1 MTITL
6 PKRGFVFWPVG
17 NGDATTIVVDDST
30 IIQVD
35 IRQLECADEDDDPRT
50 PIVDELVELLPSR
63 DKKRYLAA
71 FVLTHP
77 DEDHCQGFGELL
89 DEATIGELWFSPRV
103 FNEYKKD
110 LCDDAKAF
118 RDEALRR
125 VKKTI
130 KEKGNVSSGDRVR
143 IIGYSDLLDTEEF
156 KGFPSNMLTVPGNA
170 ITSVDGTDH
179 GTRFSA
185 FVHAPFKDDADGDRN
200 DTSVAMQVTLKD
212 GFAVGRAFLMGDLSY
227 PVVNR
232 IFEKSAKD
240 DLKWDLFLAPHHCS
254 KSVMYWTDDPDAEPE
269 LKQDLLDAIEVAGG
283 EVGYIISS
291 SDPIPSSN
299 AKGDNPPH
307 TKAADRYKEIV
318 PTEFLCT
325 GEHCGDEAPLA
336 IVFSLNDKGLSYE
349 KSSTKSAARSGTGL
363 AEAIVA
369 ARGAD
374 APPQDRVG
382 FGAWA

>member
-17 NGDATTIVVDDST
+17 NGDATTIVVNDPA
-30 IIQVD
+30 ILQVD
-35 IRQLECADEDDDPRT
+35 IRQLDCADEDDDART
-50 PIVDELVELLPSR
+50 LVVDELVELLPISN
-63 DKKRYLAA
+63 KKRYLAA

-77 DEDHCQGFGELL
+77 DKDHCQGFGALL
-89 DEATIGELWFSPRV
+89 GAATIGELWFSPRV
-103 FNEYKKD
+103 FNEYKCD
-110 LCDDAKAF
+110 LCDDAKLF

-143 IIGYSDLLDTEEF
+143 IIGYSDLLEKDDF
-156 KGFPSNMLTVPGNA
+156 KGFPANMLTVPGNA
-170 ITSVDGTDH
+170 ITSIDGSEL
-179 GTRFSA
+179 GTCFSA
-185 FVHAPFKDDADGDRN
+185 FVHAPFKDNAEGDRN
-200 DTSVAMQVTLKD
+200 DTSVAMQVNLKD
-212 GFAVGRAFLMGDLSY
+212 GVATGRALLMGDLSY

-232 IFEKSAKD
+232 IFENSTED
-240 DLKWDLFLAPHHCS
+240 DLAWDVLLAPHHCS
-254 KSVMYWTDDPDAEPE
+254 KSVMYWTDDPDAEPA
-269 LKQDLLDAIEVAGG
+269 LKQELLDAIEVAGG

-291 SDPIPSSN
+291 SEPIPTSN

-307 TKAADRYKEIV
+307 AKAADRYKEIV
-318 PTEFLCT
+318 PTEFFCT
-325 GEHCGDEAPLA
+325 GEHGGNDSPQA
-336 IVFSLNDKGLSYE
+336 IVFSLEDSGLSYQ
-349 KSSTKSAARSGTGL
+349 KSSTKSAARTGTGL

-382 FGAWA
+382 FGA